1 MIWKLFLATTSLLL
15 ALTSAGSANC
25 SNTNYF
31 NHNYLD
37 ILASLSNREKDRV
50 VSRISSLSKATP
62 DAVYHRV
69 YTLIKEDYYDGTYNH
84 QDWSRW
90 EHRYDGKLATFQDA
104 HKAIETMLLSL
115 GDRYTRFLDT
125 DAFDDEKQQIESRLC
140 GIGVQI
146 GLDPDTHKV
155 IVVAPIEDT
164 PAYRAGVKAM
174 DEMVR
179 INGKSTK
186 GFTVE
191 DAAKHIR
198 GQINTPVELVLGRDG
213 KEIKVKVMRAEIT
226 ILAVPTAVMLDK
238 DMGYIRLSSFISQ
251 QATREMIKALDKLS
265 SARGIILDLRDNPG
279 GLLNNAIDI
288 SNLFIDK
295 GNIVSTVDRDGYK
308 TPASSDGHPI
318 YRKPLVV
325 LINKGSASA
334 SEICSGALHDN
345 NRAILVGQQTFG
357 KGLVQG
363 INKLDDGSGVNVTIA
378 RYLTPNDTD
387 IHKKG
392 ITPDVRVDLSS
403 RDLELHKGPWW
414 SERQDDYV
422 RTMPP
427 HADGKDVQLHSAMEV
442 LQKCILQDNN
452 QQKGQLAHQPNDVK

>member
-15 ALTSAGSANC
+15 ALSSAGSANC

-31 NHNYLD
+31 SHNYLD

-164 PAYRAGVKAM
+164 PAYRAGVKSM

-198 GQINTPVELVLGRDG
+198 GQINTPVELVLGRNG

-226 ILAVPTAVMLDK
+226 ILAVPTAVMLDNE
-238 DMGYIRLSSFISQ
+238 MGYIRLSSFISQ

-308 TPASSDGHPI
+308 TPASSDG
-318 YRKPLVV
+318 LSS
-325 LINKGSASA
+325 SASRPLA
-334 SEICSGALHDN
+334 
-345 NRAILVGQQTFG
+345 RA
-357 KGLVQG
+357 
-363 INKLDDGSGVNVTIA
+363 
-378 RYLTPNDTD
+378 
-387 IHKKG
+387 
-392 ITPDVRVDLSS
+392 SS
-403 RDLELHKGPWW
+403 RASTSSTTAPVSTSPSPVTSRPTTPTSTKKASRPTCASTSPPATSSSTRAPGGPSARTTTSAPCLHMLMARMCSCIRLWRSYKNA
-414 SERQDDYV
+414 SC
-422 RTMPP
+422 RTTISK
-427 HADGKDVQLHSAMEV
+427 KDNWLISPMM
-442 LQKCILQDNN
+442 
-452 QQKGQLAHQPNDVK
+452 